1 MLAMGL
7 MSGTSLDGVDT
18 ALCEI
23 TGFGKETR
31 ITLIDFE
38 TYDFP
43 ELLKN
48 KVKRI
53 LRNEEPLLPELTSLN
68 FELGAL
74 FSDAVGRMLEKNE
87 ITGKDLVFVASHGQ
101 TIYHQPRDTGSLLSS
116 TLQLGEPAVIAY
128 NHHVDVYANFRVM
141 DMAAGGEGAPLV
153 PYSEEI
159 LYREDQRSV
168 ALQNVGGIGNV
179 TVLPSRT
186 SGRPVYAFDT
196 GPGNMVIDEAMK
208 ILYNQ
213 SYDEGGKTAL
223 SGRVDHGM
231 LAHLLE
237 HPYLKMSYPKTT
249 GREDFGESYTNSVLQ
264 RFSSLKR
271 EDLIATL
278 TYFTAKTIAMSY
290 EDFILP
296 KMRVDK
302 VIIGGGGAH
311 NKALLSYL
319 RELLHGVE
327 VLTQED
333 LGYSS
338 DAKEAMAF
346 VILGNETY
354 HGRPSNVIGATGA
367 KTPVILGNL
376 TKNPHAHT
384 EHKRGR
390 E

>member
-23 TGFGKETR
+23 TGFGEESK

-43 ELLKN
+43 EHLKN

-53 LRNEEPLLPELTSLN
+53 LRNKEPLLPELTSLN
-68 FELGAL
+68 FELGML
-74 FSDAVGRMLEKNE
+74 FSDAVGKMLEKNKM
-87 ITGKDLVFVASHGQ
+87 TGKDLAFVASHGQ
-101 TIYHQPRDTGSLLSS
+101 TIYHQPRDTDSLLRS

-128 NHHVDVYANFRVM
+128 DHHVDVYANFRAM

-159 LYREDQRSV
+159 LYREDKMTV

-179 TVLPSRT
+179 TILPART
-186 SGRPVYAFDT
+186 SGWPVYAFDT

-208 ILYNQ
+208 QLYSK
-213 SYDEGGKTAL
+213 SYDEGGKIAL
-223 SGRVDHGM
+223 SGQVDHEM

-271 EDLIATL
+271 DDLIATL
-278 TYFTAKTIAMSY
+278 TYFTAKTIALSY
-290 EDFILP
+290 EDFIFP
-296 KMRVDK
+296 KMRLDK

-319 RELLHGVE
+319 RELLNGVE

-333 LGYSS
+333 LGFSS

-367 KTPVILGNL
+367 KTPVILGSL
-376 TKNPHAHT
+376 TKNPHADT
-384 EHKRGR
+384 KLKRGR